1 MMSDNTNQNDVLNA
15 LQNQASHL
23 QDAYSDERDIV
34 NQILGQVQM
43 ANSIARFADVV
54 SLTKLAHIKET
65 RMYKALAGKKG
76 VDPHGNEIADIGTF
90 DGFCRALGL
99 SRSKVDEDLT
109 NLKHFGEEALN
120 NLTAIGIG
128 YREMRQ
134 YRKLPE
140 DQKEALLEVAKTGDK
155 TDFVELAEEIISKH
169 TKEKDAL
176 TQQLDDTRADYEAQG
191 EVLNKKSMEL
201 TEARFELEKTKRRI
215 QTLKPDESIKS
226 LRQEVSSIA
235 YETEVGLMGGL
246 RQAFDVLAT
255 QANEAGTDERLFMA
269 GLIGQLEKQLIA
281 LKEDYSLPD
290 AEGDELDWMN
300 PEAVAAV
307 EAEIGEQQFNWVDDD
322 YEPVNSTPD
331 DKEQSNESGND

>member
-1 MMSDNTNQNDVLNA
+1 MSDNTNQNDVLNE
-15 LQNQASHL
+15 LQNQAAAL
-23 QDAYSDERDIV
+23 QGQNTADHALV
-34 NQILGQVQM
+34 NQLLGQAQM
-43 ANSIARFADVV
+43 ADSMAQF
-54 SLTKLAHIKET
+54 SLTVSTSKMAYVKEN
-65 RMYKALAGKKG
+65 RLYKALAGQTT
-76 VDPHGNEIADIGTF
+76 ADGQQLSGTW
-90 DGFCRALGL
+90 DDFCRLLGK
-99 SRSKVDEDLT
+99 SRQKVDEDIL
-109 NLKHFGEEALN
+109 NLKQLGEEALEAM
-120 NLTAIGIG
+120 TRMGIG

-169 TKEKDAL
+169 TKEKEAL

-201 TEARFELEKTKRRI
+201 TEVRFELEKTKRRI

-235 YETEVGLMGGL
+235 YEAEVSLMGGL

-269 GLIGQLEKQLIA
+269 GLISQLEKQLIA

-307 EAEIGEQQFNWVDDD
+307 EAEIGEQQFNWVDGD
-322 YEPVNSTPD
+322 YEPANKAPG